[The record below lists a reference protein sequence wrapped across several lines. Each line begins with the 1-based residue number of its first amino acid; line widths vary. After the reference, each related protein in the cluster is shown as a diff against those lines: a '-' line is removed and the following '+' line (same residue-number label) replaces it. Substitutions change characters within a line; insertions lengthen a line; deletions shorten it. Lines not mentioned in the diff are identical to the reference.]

1 MSRPNFPLFRN
12 VTQLHGYAS
21 TNDPETQGSCVT
33 RPDFVDQAI
42 RLEHSRLIS
51 GLQVMTL
58 RGTSLFI
65 PVCSELEDSN
75 HPSAQ
80 CAEDQPI
87 ASTSVVTH
95 MLCDFTPHRDDEDEE
110 EEEQHIFLQP
120 VEVKIDLVPEQDRP
134 TAPVG
139 AETLS
144 STESVFLGF
153 PNCSEDSAGTSH
165 VYQQGTPSVTA
176 PLSQRRRLLQQTS
189 GGAAR
194 QTRAYQDM
202 VCLSQHGLRS
212 RAAHG
217 HGYHSR
223 KQCGAQPTT
232 VRGHITSHHCDGAK
246 HQLCRWH

>member
-1 MSRPNFPLFRN
+1 MTAVDLCTTFLALLFLL
-12 VTQLHGYAS
+12 V
-21 TNDPETQGSCVT
+21 
-33 RPDFVDQAI
+33 F
-42 RLEHSRLIS
+42 HSLA
-51 GLQVMTL
+51 GCGPFT
-58 RGTSLFI
+58 
-65 PVCSELEDSN
+65 CELEDSN